1 MRGPAIV
8 TTRGLRWEC
17 DGLRLEFGVFL
28 STSNVIDSETVV
40 VDTDAPVLWTTQVKR
55 S

>member
-1 MRGPAIV
+1 MQGPASV

-17 DGLRLEFGVFL
+17 DGLRLEFGVFM